1 MPRYTTPELIA
12 ELRRQA
18 AKKKNATWPCVL
30 LKDLLPLC
38 DEYERLRDA
47 AQQTL
52 DENMHLADGD
62 VCTLLCLKRAL
73 QPNARGKRRHPR
85 SG

>member
-1 MPRYTTPELIA
+1 MPKYTTLELIA

-18 AKKKNATWPCVL
+18 AKKNATWPCVL

-47 AQQTL
+47 AQRTI
-52 DENMHLADGD
+52 DENLHLADGD
-62 VCTLLCLKRAL
+62 VCTLIRLKRAL
-73 QPNARGKRRHPR
+73 QPNAGNNRHEP
-85 SG
+85 